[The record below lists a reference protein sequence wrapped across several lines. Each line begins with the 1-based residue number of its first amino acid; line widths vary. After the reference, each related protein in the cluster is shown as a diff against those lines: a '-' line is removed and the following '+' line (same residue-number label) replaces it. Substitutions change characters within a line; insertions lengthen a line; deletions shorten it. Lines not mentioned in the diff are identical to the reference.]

1 MGGGPKNVTSTTETN
16 PSPYL
21 TPGIQQAAS
30 AAQSQFAGNN
40 PVFNQAQTAMG
51 NRALQGSPVAGAAN
65 TQVQNTLQGDYLS
78 PGSNPWLEG
87 TFNRAADLTRGR
99 LSSEFAGAGR
109 DLGASAPARSE
120 ELQTLASN
128 IYGGNYQQERNR
140 QMGAVGQALPLA
152 NQDYTD
158 INALLQSSNLGID
171 QLINRIGA
179 LAPAAGGTAY
189 SSQPV
194 YSTGLFG

>member
-1 MGGGPKNVTSTTETN
+1 MVHWPAGTFHLNRPLESNRLVMSIISSGEIT
-16 PSPYL
+16 
-21 TPGIQQAAS
+21 
-30 AAQSQFAGNN
+30 FA
-40 PVFNQAQTAMG
+40 
-51 NRALQGSPVAGAAN
+51 L
-65 TQVQNTLQGDYLS
+65 
-78 PGSNPWLEG
+78 PGSLY
-87 TFNRAADLTRGR
+87 
-99 LSSEFAGAGR
+99 FAGAGR
-109 DLGASAPARSE
+109 NLGAAAPARSE

-189 SSQPV
+189 ASQPV
-194 YSTGLFG
+194 YNTGLFG